1 MPGVSGVAAPSKAIG
16 SIAVAPRKPEARSRV
31 TNGADILPG
40 IDGRSLVARRYR
52 DICAA
57 LAADQG
63 GADRMSEARGQLVRR
78 FAALAVQ
85 AERMEAQLANGETLD
100 VGQYSQIV
108 STLVRVAARLGINRA
123 ARDVTP
129 TVAEYLR
136 SKAAGDE
143 AA

>member
-1 MPGVSGVAAPSKAIG
+1 
-16 SIAVAPRKPEARSRV
+16 
-31 TNGADILPG
+31 
-40 IDGRSLVARRYR
+40 
-52 DICAA
+52 
-57 LAADQG
+57 
-63 GADRMSEARGQLVRR
+63 MSEARGQLVRR